1 MAVLPTMKLRHK
13 HNGSIRIVNQTTYAL
28 NLGSW
33 QDWDVISMRS
43 GDASDKEVRFE
54 QKQEIIEMTR
64 VKDPK
69 SPAFG
74 DAQRAYE
81 ARAVTINTN
90 ATPDPETKGE
100 YAAVSTEP
108 VPDPTP
114 QTPVERVVPTIG
126 GSQTVKINKKPG
138 RPSKANQDEVL

>member
-1 MAVLPTMKLRHK
+1 MAVLPTLKLRHK
-13 HNGSIRIVNQTTYAL
+13 RNGAIRIVNQTTYAL
-28 NLGSW
+28 NLGAW
-33 QDWDVISMRS
+33 GDWDVISMRS

-54 QKQEIIEMTR
+54 QKQEIIEKIR
-64 VKDPK
+64 VNDPK

-81 ARAVTINTN
+81 ARTVTINTN

-100 YAAVSTEP
+100 YAATGTEP
-108 VPDPTP
+108 EPDPTP

-126 GSQTVKINKKPG
+126 GSQTVKISKKPG